1 MYHHVRGTLVAVT
14 PSTAVVEAAGLGFQ
28 VEVPFP
34 VVKELEPRL
43 GTEVFLYVVP
53 YFREDAQRV
62 FGFLSE
68 TDRDYFRL
76 IMEVR
81 GLGPAHA
88 LALLS
93 GLSAAEI
100 HGAIARDK
108 PEVLRQVRGIGAK
121 TAERIVMELRERLP
135 SAPPGAEQEGT
146 GDEVETAR
154 LALQGIGYSRQES
167 VAAVKKA
174 VEALP
179 GAGAAEWIKHALRT
193 RS

>member
-14 PSTAVVEAAGLGFQ
+14 PSTAVVEAGGLGFQ
-28 VEVPFP
+28 VEIPFP
-34 VVKELEPRL
+34 VVKELDPRI
-43 GTEVFLYVVP
+43 GSEVFLYVVP
-53 YFREDAQRV
+53 YFREDTQRM

-68 TDRDYFRL
+68 TDRDYFEL
-76 IMEVR
+76 IMSVR

-100 HGAIARDK
+100 HGAIAKEK
-108 PEVLRQVRGIGAK
+108 PEILRQVRGIGAK
-121 TAERIVMELRERLP
+121 TAERIVMELREKLP
-135 SAPPGAEQEGT
+135 FPPPGAEET
-146 GDEVETAR
+146 AMGDETETAR

-174 VEALP
+174 LDALP

-193 RS
+193 RP